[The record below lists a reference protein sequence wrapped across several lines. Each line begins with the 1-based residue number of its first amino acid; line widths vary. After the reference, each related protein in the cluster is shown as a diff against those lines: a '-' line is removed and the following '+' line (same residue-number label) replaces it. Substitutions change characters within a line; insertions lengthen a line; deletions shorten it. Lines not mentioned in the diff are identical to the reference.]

1 MLMKPERLSEE
12 FVQNMLYVLPYWNSR
27 LVRPFKETL
36 NKEMSLETYYCLE
49 TVRRCGS
56 VTMTELAGYLKIPKQ
71 QVTKLVDKLINCQFV
86 ERFFDPGDR
95 RLIRIRLSKSAEDYL
110 EQYYM
115 KNKEFI
121 QGLETTLTET
131 QLQELNQAV
140 RTLLR
145 ILPLLN

>member
-1 MLMKPERLSEE
+1 MKPERLSEE

-95 RLIRIRLSKSAEDYL
+95 RLIRIRLSKRAEDYL
-110 EQYYM
+110 DQYYM